1 MLAIR
6 EDELTTPIDLHRPA
20 RLSDWFIRFRK
31 RRRTQSLRGFALV
44 AIDPACEAFKVASI
58 RRVNVDA
65 PLTAALRNRPVSLMT
80 TTFKARNVAD
90 EFARRFGREPKV
102 SRAPGRV
109 NLIGE
114 HTDYNDGFVMPAA
127 LEFATLAA
135 AAPRADR
142 RLNVYSMT
150 MDAAREFDLDA
161 PPGRGRHDWSD
172 YVFGVA
178 VMLERSGRPL
188 KGADLV
194 VWTDVPLGSGLSSS
208 AALEVSAA
216 HALMTASGLP
226 FEPVAIAKICQQA
239 ENDYVGMRC
248 GIMDQYVSACGVAGN
263 ALLIDCR
270 SLESRNVP
278 IAQNLRLLVANSN
291 VKHQHAGGEYNARR
305 AACEEGVRLLGPH
318 LGPIKALRD
327 LTPEQLEAHA
337 HALPDL
343 VYRRCR
349 HIVTENARVLE
360 AERAL
365 KAGDFVACG
374 KAMNASHT
382 SMRDDF
388 EITCPEVD
396 FLAERAQG
404 EDGVYGS
411 RMTGGGFGGCTVS
424 LVEASAVDRVAKRLV
439 EGYRAAQGR
448 NADVFVCSPSAGA
461 GLIPL

>member
-1 MLAIR
+1 MSVQ
-6 EDELTTPIDLHRPA
+6 A
-20 RLSDWFIRFRK
+20 RDAAQEF
-31 RRRTQSLRGFALV
+31 GF
-44 AIDPACEAFKVASI
+44 
-58 RRVNVDA
+58 
-65 PLTAALRNRPVSLMT
+65 
-80 TTFKARNVAD
+80 
-90 EFARRFGREPKV
+90 RFGRVPMV

-127 LEFATLAA
+127 LDFATLTAA
-135 AAPRADR
+135 SPRPDR
-142 RLNVYSMT
+142 RLRVHSLI
-150 MDAAREFDLDA
+150 MDETREFDLDA
-161 PPGRGRHDWSD
+161 PEPARRDWSD

-178 VMLERSGRPL
+178 AMLEKSGRRL
-188 KGADLV
+188 VGADLV

-208 AALEVSAA
+208 AALEVSVA
-216 HALMTASGLP
+216 HALLIAAGLP
-226 FEPVAIAKICQQA
+226 FEPVAVAKICQHA

-248 GIMDQYVSACGVAGN
+248 GIMDQYVSACGVAGH

-278 IAQNLRLLVANSN
+278 IAPNLKLLIANSN
-291 VKHQHAGGEYNARR
+291 VRHQHAGGEYNARR
-305 AACEEGVRLLGPH
+305 EACEEGVRLLRPY

-327 LTPEQLEAHA
+327 VTPK
-337 HALPDL
+337 ALDRHRRVLPEL

-374 KAMNASHT
+374 KAMNASHA

-388 EITCPEVD
+388 EITCPEIDV
-396 FLAERAQG
+396 LAALAQQQA
-404 EDGVYGS
+404 GVYGS

-424 LVEASAVDRVAKRLV
+424 LIEASAVERVRRIV
-439 EGYRAAQGR
+439 IDGYRVGAGR
-448 NADVFVCSPSAGA
+448 EADVFVCSPSDGA
-461 GLIPL
+461 GLDPLDKG